1 MTEGQ
6 FTDRQRR
13 LLRELTALAARRVQA
28 EEQTECEYRRSGDE
42 AEQQH
47 DEAVAAIRH
56 RYESEKASAESLHRQ
71 TMKRIKSA
79 SSAEYASTKRAFD
92 EERERI
98 TEKSDANEAEAR
110 KQWEEA
116 VWITETVFEA
126 NEHQP
131 EERFEQT
138 KKVVEDQRRA
148 LRAIADDARRLMRK
162 YRLRPPPPPRPGQD
176 EEIEEDAV
184 RAARRLESSVET
196 ARRRLADLAALRI
209 ARLFRGYGLALII
222 VLVLAGAGVLT
233 AWLNGWQANRWL
245 AIVEGAAI
253 IVAALITSG
262 LYAVARQRATATCL
276 PLEEAVAVGDRA
288 CDACLRAAEQ
298 DRDRLEAHLV
308 EQRDRD
314 VAAAREKYEPI
325 LEEIRQR
332 RDHHLSRIDE
342 KYPRLL
348 ERIVQRREEEME
360 AAKERRRQRLAEIE
374 QRFEED
380 SRHAE
385 EQYARRTEEREA
397 RHRREWEELQRRWKD
412 GMTRCG
418 RMIEQITEESTHL
431 FPDWDDP
438 AWRDWSPP
446 EAFSPSIR
454 FGQLTVDR
462 RTIPGGIPEDERL
475 ATPVPETFTL
485 PTTVDF
491 PDHCSLLLLA
501 DTEGREQALQTLQT
515 VMLRLLTSLPPGKV
529 RFTIL
534 DPVGL
539 GQNFAGFMHLADYE
553 ESFVTSRIWTETRH
567 IEQRLAD
574 LTEHMENVIQ
584 KYLRNEFESIADYN
598 EHAGEIAEPYR
609 FLVISDFP
617 ANFSDVAAQRLK
629 SIISSGARCGVHT
642 LMTVDRRQQFP
653 QGITLSDLETGRTTL
668 ECRDRRFVWKDDD
681 FRDVPLAL
689 EAPPPEEF
697 LTHKL
702 QLVGE
707 ASKDA
712 TRVEVPF
719 AVVAPSPEETWS
731 GDCSSALSVPL
742 GRCGATKLQRLV
754 IGPGTSQ
761 HALIAGKTGSG
772 KSTLLHVL
780 ITSLSLWYSPDEVQ
794 FYLVDFK
801 KGVEFKTYANHD
813 LAHARAVAIE
823 SDREFG
829 LSVLRRVDGELK
841 YRGDRFREL
850 GVQDLPAYR
859 QLGLDEPMPRTLL
872 IIDEFQEMFT
882 EDDKIGQDAALLMDR
897 LVRQG
902 RAFGIHVLL
911 GSQTLGGAYTL
922 ARSTIGQMQ
931 VRIALQCAES
941 DSYLIMSDDNSAARL
956 LSRPGEAIYNDAGG
970 NIEGNSPFQIVW
982 LPDGEREQYL
992 KRIDAMAKE
1001 RGYRRPERLI
1011 VFEGNVPADVRGNH
1025 LLTALLERD
1034 HWPTDGA
1041 PPEAWLG
1048 DAIAIKGPTGGTL
1061 RRQSGSNLLLV
1072 GQRDES
1078 ALAMLATTMVSLAAQ
1093 HPPGEDGAR
1102 FYVLD
1107 GSPVDSPNAGFLERV
1122 AAHIPHEVRHV
1133 GWREVDDAMAELGA
1147 ELHRRQE
1154 ADATD
1159 AAPVY
1164 LLIYGLQ
1171 RFRMLR
1177 TTDDFGFSMG
1187 DEDKPPAV
1195 DRMFADVLRDGPPLG
1210 MHTIAWCDTA
1220 VNLNR
1225 TLDRHGLRE
1234 FEQRVLFQMSG
1245 ADSTQL
1251 IDSPLA
1257 AKLGLRRALFFA
1269 EEEGVLEKFRP
1280 YALPADEWLEQI
1292 KQRLN
1297 ARSAPG

>member
-6 FTDRQRR
+6 FTERQRR
-13 LLRELTALAARRVQA
+13 LLRELTALAAHRVQA
-28 EEQTECEYRRSGDE
+28 AEE
-42 AEQQH
+42 AETRYRESAAQAERQRQETV
-47 DEAVAAIRH
+47 EAVKQRFETDTAAT
-56 RYESEKASAESLHRQ
+56 ESLHRQ

-79 SSAEYASTKRAFD
+79 SSAEYDGTKRAFE

-98 TEKSDANEAEAR
+98 TEKADANETEAR
-110 KQWEEA
+110 KQWDEA

-131 EERFEQT
+131 EEQCRET
-138 KKVVEDQRRA
+138 EKVLEAKRSE
-148 LRAIADDARRLMRK
+148 LRTVADDGRRLMRK
-162 YRLRPPPPPRPGQD
+162 YRQKPPPAPP
-176 EEIEEDAV
+176 EESEPERDG
-184 RAARRLESSVET
+184 
-196 ARRRLADLAALRI
+196 LAALHALEQLSESARQRLVELGQLRT
-209 ARLFRGYGLALII
+209 ARLFRGYMLPFIILLLLIG
-222 VLVLAGAGVLT
+222 AGAAT
-233 AWLNGWQANRWL
+233 AWLNGWQVNRWMAVVVGSTL
-245 AIVEGAAI
+245 VGLLVITFALYTIARRQTAA
-253 IVAALITSG
+253 VYRPLCRAVRSG
-262 LYAVARQRATATCL
+262 
-276 PLEEAVAVGDRA
+276 ERA
-288 CDACLRAAEQ
+288 CDACLDAAER
-298 DRDRLEAHLV
+298 DRDRLENDLL

-314 VAAAREKYEPI
+314 IAAAKAKYEPI

-332 RDHHLSRIDE
+332 REHHLKRIDA
-342 KYPRLL
+342 KYPKLL
-348 ERIVQRREEEME
+348 DRIVQSRTEEVEN
-360 AAKERRRQRLAEIE
+360 AKERRRSRLAEISRRHEQESAEAEQSYSRQME
-374 QRFEED
+374 QREIRHTED
-380 SRHAE
+380 
-385 EQYARRTEEREA
+385 RETL
-397 RHRREWEELQRRWKD
+397 EKRWKE
-412 GMTRCG
+412 GMARCHEAL
-418 RMIEQITEESTHL
+418 EQVSEQSAQL
-431 FPDWDDP
+431 FPGWDDAGWKDWIPP
-438 AWRDWSPP
+438 ATF
-446 EAFSPSIR
+446 APSIR
-454 FGQLTVDR
+454 FGRIAVDLAD
-462 RTIPGGIPEDERL
+462 IPGGIPEDPRL
-475 ATPVPETFTL
+475 AVPIPQTFTL
-485 PTTVDF
+485 PATLDF
-491 PDHCSLLLLA
+491 PDRCSMLLLT
-501 DTEGREQALQTLQT
+501 DGEGRKEALHTLQT

-529 RFTIL
+529 RFTII

-584 KYLRNEFESIADYN
+584 KYLRNEFSAIAEYN

-617 ANFSDVAAQRLK
+617 ANFSDMAAQRLA
-629 SIISSGARCGVHT
+629 SVVSSGARCGVHT
-642 LMTVDRRQQFP
+642 LITVDRRQQFP
-653 QGITLSDLETGRTTL
+653 QGVTLPDLESGSTTL
-668 ECRDRRFVWKDDD
+668 TYEDGRFIWKDDD
-681 FRDVPLAL
+681 FRALPLAL
-689 EAPPPEEF
+689 EGPPPEEF

-702 QLVGE
+702 HLIGE
-707 ASKDA
+707 AAKDA

-719 AVVAPSPEETWS
+719 AVVAPPPEETWS
-731 GDCSSALSVPL
+731 GDCSTALSVPL
-742 GRCGATKLQRLV
+742 GRCGATKLQRLT

-780 ITSLSLWYSPDEVQ
+780 VTNLALWFSPDEVQ

-801 KGVEFKTYANHD
+801 KGVEFKTYAHHD
-813 LAHARAVAIE
+813 LPHARAVAIE

-841 YRGDRFREL
+841 RRGDRFREL
-850 GVQDLPAYR
+850 GVQDLGGYR

-931 VRIALQCAES
+931 VRIALQCAEA

-982 LPDGEREQYL
+982 LPDDEREGYL
-992 KRIDAMAKE
+992 KRVESMAEK
-1001 RGYRRPERLI
+1001 RAYRRPEPLI
-1011 VFEGNVPADVRGNH
+1011 VFEGNVPADVRANH
-1025 LLTALLERD
+1025 LLEELLQRND
-1034 HWPTDGA
+1034 WPTDIA
-1041 PPEAWLG
+1041 PPQAWLG
-1048 DAIAIKGPTGGTL
+1048 EAIAIKGPTAATL
-1061 RRQSGSNLLLV
+1061 RRQSGSNLLMV

-1078 ALAMLATTMVSLAAQ
+1078 ALAMIATSLLSLAAQ
-1093 HPPGEDGAR
+1093 RAPGESGAR

-1107 GSPVDSPNAGFLERV
+1107 GSPVDSPHAGFLERL
-1122 AAHIPHEVRHV
+1122 AKYIPHEVRHV
-1133 GWREVDDAMAELGA
+1133 GWRQVEPAMAELAA
-1147 ELHRRQE
+1147 ELKRRQE

-1159 AAPVY
+1159 APPIH

-1177 TTDDFGFSMG
+1177 MTDDFGFSMG
-1187 DEDKPPAV
+1187 AEDKPPAA
-1195 DRMFADVLRDGPPLG
+1195 DRMFADILCDGPPLG
-1210 MHTIAWCDTA
+1210 IHTIAWCDTA

-1225 TLDRHGLRE
+1225 TLDRQGLRE

-1280 YALPADEWLEQI
+1280 YALPEEEWLEEI
-1292 KQRLN
+1292 KQRLT